1 MICRSLILCLSNST
15 RLIISG
21 RYAVK
26 SEMFPLR
33 STPSSECAISKGL
46 SIVVKQIL
54 SYPHHL
60 FLDLPPPSQN
70 NSQFINIC
78 RRFAS
83 IKIGWNAPPT
93 FQPWDPHFEDLS
105 RYRTTQNNTEEEAVE
120 KSEFFCNCDPKWA
133 LASSAIKC
141 VPRAAFCLWECM
153 CMDYSMAI
161 ASLWENGFLIWMS
174 VENWNTRE
182 TNTNRK
188 CKSNLHR
195 MTINWAFSRGPS
207 SSRWHTLLVVSITLP
222 LTSVI
227 NSNWLK
233 RV

>member
-105 RYRTTQNNTEEEAVE
+105 RYRTTENNTEEEAVE

-141 VPRAAFCLWECM
+141 VRRAAFCLWECM

-161 ASLWENGFLIWMS
+161 ASLWENGVLICLDEWMS
-174 VENWNTRE
+174 VEIHEKQTQTWNANQICIVWQLTGLSAEDFLR
-182 TNTNRK
+182 
-188 CKSNLHR
+188 
-195 MTINWAFSRGPS
+195 
-207 SSRWHTLLVVSITLP
+207 LVDTP
-222 LTSVI
+222 F
-227 NSNWLK
+227 WL
-233 RV
+233 